1 MADLVI
7 FPMMELLGI
16 DKKGDQGSVDR
27 TWAAVKTFLENKLG
41 EMEELMVKNMEDL
54 VETNL

>member
-16 DKKGDQGSVDR
+16 DKKGEQGSVNR
-27 TWAAVKTFLENKLG
+27 TWAGVKTFLENKLG
-41 EMEELMVKNMEDL
+41 ELEELMVEKKEQ
-54 VETNL
+54 EGRAR